1 MDGVE
6 MIVIMDTYPE
16 TNPSRVSFF
25 TCYYRKIRLMQ
36 IAFSYKDL
44 DPLAYELKD
53 RLEWK
58 TEKEEVTRSIFK

>member
-1 MDGVE
+1 
-6 MIVIMDTYPE
+6 MIFWVKAVYGRFTHYI
-16 TNPSRVSFF
+16 FF
-25 TCYYRKIRLMQ
+25 TPYNRKIRLMQ

-58 TEKEEVTRSIFK
+58 TEKEEVTRSIFE